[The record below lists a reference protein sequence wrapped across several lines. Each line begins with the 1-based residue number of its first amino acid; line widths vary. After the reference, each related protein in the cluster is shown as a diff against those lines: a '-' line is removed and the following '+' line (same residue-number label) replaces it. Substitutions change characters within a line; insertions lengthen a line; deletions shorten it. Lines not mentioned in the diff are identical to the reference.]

1 MDLLNNEN
9 VPIYVII
16 ILIFTIII
24 LVLSTIVL
32 HKVDLIQNM
41 KEKFT
46 DSDKWSLIDWIFVI
60 LSLGIWKPK
69 KKIFIPPPIS
79 TIKSFKA
86 PSPRSLSEGDFSAPS
101 PRSLSEGNFLP
112 PPPGFIASMGDP
124 RDINLTTIPT
134 AQNHAGIFL
143 PNTGS
148 SLSATP
154 SPSPLRPQTTFSAI
168 NTAMAS
174 NSQTNQMYLP
184 APAPAPTSQSIF
196 SSINTESSM
205 GSSPATVFNTQVNQ
219 ASNTGNLNN
228 AFKAELKNEE
238 SYGINP
244 DGDSVTQT
252 SSPSPSPL
260 SYSFISSPGP
270 SPRSSPRP
278 ASATVFNTQVN
289 QASNTG
295 NLNNA
300 FKAELKNE
308 ESYGINPDGDSVTQ
322 TSSPSPSPLS
332 YSSVSSPGPAF
343 RSSPG
348 PASTMSAYNK
358 LAATYNITG
367 EESQS
372 QEFSN
377 NNLLGVSSITQ
388 TSSLFPL
395 SYSSVSSPGPAPRPA
410 STYSSTMSSYN
421 KRAATY
427 NNTGEESQSQEFSN

>member
-260 SYSFISSPGP
+260 SYS
-270 SPRSSPRP
+270 
-278 ASATVFNTQVN
+278 
-289 QASNTG
+289 
-295 NLNNA
+295 
-300 FKAELKNE
+300 
-308 ESYGINPDGDSVTQ
+308 
-322 TSSPSPSPLS
+322 
-332 YSSVSSPGPAF
+332 SVSSPGPAF